1 MMKTKKNVMTA
12 ISTLTDKLGY
22 PPTVREIADAAFIS
36 VSVAH
41 GHLDRLRK
49 RGIVDWEPRRPRT
62 IHFVRRGGRHEH
74 K

>member
-1 MMKTKKNVMTA
+1 MVLA
-12 ISTLTDKLGY
+12 IKALTDKLGY
-22 PPTVREIADAAFIS
+22 PPTVREIADASFLS

-49 RGIVDWEPRRPRT
+49 CGIVSWSPNRSRT
-62 IHFVRRGGRHEH
+62 IHLVKRGDRHES